1 MVIPGGVV
9 VLGVGVVPGGVG
21 LPVLWGGELRRRP
34 SRITVTCA
42 GILGRGMWVA
52 QAVITLSVDL
62 SKCLRRVYSVLQG
75 CRPGVGASRRVIR
88 PTIDHLTIAT
98 EVVVSRS

>member
-1 MVIPGGVV
+1 MARRASFGAWRAARRRRDGPGEPRCTAKPVVIKGP
-9 VLGVGVVPGGVG
+9 
-21 LPVLWGGELRRRP
+21 LRRRGG
-34 SRITVTCA
+34 CA
-42 GILGRGMWVA
+42 RKVA
-52 QAVITLSVDL
+52 GL

>member
-1 MVIPGGVV
+1 MEDDAPDTLSALIV
-9 VLGVGVVPGGVG
+9 VLEVAGFTKFPRAVQLGSSLG
-21 LPVLWGGELRRRP
+21 LVP
-34 SRITVTCA
+34 SRQQSGESDVHGSIT
-42 GILGRGMWVA
+42 
-52 QAVITLSVDL
+52 L
-62 SKCLRRVYSVLQG
+62 SKCLRRVYSVLY